1 MEHGILE
8 IGPGQL
14 ALALVF
20 ILAAGAASLFQGLK
34 LERDLLVG
42 TLRTF
47 TQLFLLGYILKYI
60 FHLNSVWP
68 VLAVFFFMIVF
79 ATRIIRERVKEKQVS
94 FFWPI
99 LISMVISYSLVS
111 ILVTGVVVGARPW
124 WKPQYFIPLAG
135 MIIGNSMNA
144 VAISLDRLLGELRKR
159 RQEVEMMLCL
169 GADYREASKDMV
181 RTAMRAG
188 MIPSINSMMAVGVV
202 FIPGMMTGQIL
213 AGADPVL
220 AIRYQIVVMIMLVG
234 STAIVSLLAVLLV
247 RRRCFGPGHELLL
260 RPKNMGSK

>member
-20 ILAAGAASLFQGLK
+20 ILAAGAASLYHGLK

-42 TLRTF
+42 ALRTF
-47 TQLFLLGYILKYI
+47 VQLFLLGYILRYI

-79 ATRIIRERVKEKQVS
+79 ATRIIRGRVKEKQIS

-135 MIIGNSMNA
+135 MLIGNSMNA

-159 RQEVEMMLCL
+159 CQEVEMMLCL
-169 GADYREASKDMV
+169 GADYQEASKDMV

-247 RRRCFGPGHELLL
+247 RRLCFGPGHQLVL
-260 RPKNMGSK
+260 RPRNIGSK